1 MRAIWM
7 VSLLVFGYFN
17 SLNAQKLKMEMKPG
31 EMVEEFTPEKSGIVR
46 KLPEG
51 YYDKTLAQILEKAN
65 KKSLGTHIPT
75 VSTSEFIINYEVPPP
90 ANVKAVFEQAAATW
104 ANFLKS
110 DIPIRIYVKWRPLA
124 SGVLGSA
131 GAYSSVRNFVGANKL
146 NTWYPIALA
155 EKMAHANF
163 NGTDSDIVATF
174 NSDYPDWFIGTN
186 GVPTDKQIDLYSVA
200 LHEMGHGLGF
210 IGQIQADVT
219 SNSTSSS
226 TAGYGYPGIFDQ
238 FIFDNKNNL
247 LVDTL
252 TYQNNSNQIFKQI
265 ISDSLYLKSTSILR
279 NNAGNSARLYAPKPS
294 QFPPPPN
301 PLGYKEGSSVYH
313 VDNNIYGPGDINAL
327 MTPQIAPGEITAQL
341 GPIVKGIFNDMGWY
355 SSNIIDEDLR
365 DTEENQVLFSAKV
378 YSDTLWDEKSLKL
391 MYSIDK
397 SILSATPVTTF
408 TKTGSNTYS
417 YLLTLPKSTANRKVS
432 YYWTANEL
440 SGKKFT
446 SPAEAPVIAGTK
458 FGSYNE
464 FTIGVDTIKPIVVF
478 SNPLKYIFNSQT
490 TIPLPNLL
498 AIDNLGID
506 TIYMEYSINGAPLK
520 GQGFNK
526 LAGDAYSYSNAFT
539 FSAGVLKSGDI
550 IKYRIIVK
558 DKAKLTN
565 VVNLPAFG
573 FYEFKVL
580 GIQASTKSYVTN
592 FDQQPYSDF
601 YLKGFSFSQPSGF
614 NSPSLS
620 SDHPYE
626 DGLEESYDGGGGS
639 DKFTNNDALLL
650 KPIIIRSDTAK
661 IYFDEVVL
669 VEPGE
674 EGEAFL
680 NVDGSVNRNFFDYV
694 IVQGSND
701 LGKTWSNFTDGW
713 DANTY
718 SIWQNAW
725 KSKTDKDGNSIAL
738 GSPSLLKKREI
749 NMLSSGKFKAGDQ
762 VIIRFRLHADVA
774 AHGWGWWIDNLNIQG
789 WSTISNPILS
799 IEPGFQNMDL
809 QISPNP
815 TNGRLL
821 IQMSLSALGNAEK
834 EVNILI
840 SDMMGKAILPKK
852 YLLTGDMF
860 KEELDLSALG
870 QGTYLLHVQT
880 GDKLIS
886 RKIVLIK

>member
-1 MRAIWM
+1 MR
-7 VSLLVFGYFN
+7 VFLSVFLLVF
-17 SLNAQKLKMEMKPG
+17 SLINGLHAQKLKMEMKPG

-46 KLPEG
+46 KLPDG
-51 YYDKTLAQILEKAN
+51 YYEKTLAQILEKAN
-65 KKSLGTHIPT
+65 KKSLAINIPT
-75 VSTSEFIINYEVPPP
+75 VSTSEFIITYEVPPP

-124 SGVLGSA
+124 TGILGSA

-155 EKMAHANF
+155 EKMAHINL

-186 GVPTDKQIDLYSVA
+186 GVPTNKQIDLYSVA

-210 IGQIQADVT
+210 IGQIQADIT
-219 SNSTSSS
+219 SNSTSSA

-238 FIFDNKNNL
+238 FIFDNKNKL

-252 TYQNNSNQIFKQI
+252 TYQNNSNQLFKQI
-265 ISDSLYLKSTSILR
+265 ISDSLYLNSASILR
-279 NNAGNSARLYAPKPS
+279 NNAGNSARLYAPKPTQIS
-294 QFPPPPN
+294 PKN
-301 PLGYKEGSSVYH
+301 PLGYMEGSSVYH
-313 VDNNIYGPGDINAL
+313 VDQNTYPPGNINAL

-341 GPIVKGIFNDMGWY
+341 GPIVRGIFNDIGWY
-355 SSNIIDEDLR
+355 SSNIIDAELK
-365 DTEENQVLFSAKV
+365 DTEESQVLFSAKV

-464 FTIGVDTIKPIVVF
+464 FVIGVDTVKPIVVY
-478 SNPLKYIFNSQT
+478 SNPLKYIFTSQT

-506 TIYMEYSINGAPLK
+506 TIYMEYSINGAALK
-520 GQGFNK
+520 GQGFKK
-526 LAGDAYSYSNAFT
+526 LVGDTYSYSNAFS
-539 FSAGVLKSGDI
+539 FLAGVLKSGDV
-550 IKYRIIVK
+550 IKYRIVVK
-558 DKAKLTN
+558 DKAKITN
-565 VVNLPAFG
+565 VVNLPASG

-580 GIQASTKSYVTN
+580 GILASTKTYVSS
-592 FDQQPYSDF
+592 FDQQPSADF
-601 YLKGFSFSQPSGF
+601 YLKGFTFSQPTGF
-614 NSPSLS
+614 SSPSLS
-620 SDHPYE
+620 SDHPYA

-639 DKFTNNDALLL
+639 DKFTNNDAVLL

-661 IYFDEVVL
+661 IYFDEVAL
-669 VEPGE
+669 VEPGDQ
-674 EGEAFL
+674 GEAFL
-680 NVDGSVNRNFFDYV
+680 NVDGTVNRNFFDYV

-701 LGKTWSNFTDGW
+701 LGKTWANFTNGW
-713 DANTY
+713 DANSF

-725 KSKTDKDGNSIAL
+725 NSKTDKEGNSIAL

-749 NMLSSGKFKAGDQ
+749 DMLASGKFKPGDQ
-762 VIIRFRLHADVA
+762 VIIRFRLHADVG

-789 WSTISNPILS
+789 SSTISNPILA
-799 IEPGFQNMDL
+799 IGPGTEIKDL
-809 QISPNP
+809 QVSPNP
-815 TNGRLL
+815 TSGRLL
-821 IQMSLSALGNAEK
+821 IQMPLLSDGNK
-834 EVNILI
+834 EVNIAF
-840 SDMMGKAILPKK
+840 SDMMGKLILSKK
-852 YLLTGDMF
+852 YQLTGDLF
-860 KEELDLSALG
+860 KEELDLSALA
-870 QGTYLLHVQT
+870 QGTYLLQVQT

>member
-1 MRAIWM
+1 MR
-7 VSLLVFGYFN
+7 VFLLGFLLVF
-17 SLNAQKLKMEMKPG
+17 SLINGLHAQKLKMEIKPG
-31 EMVEEFTPEKSGIVR
+31 EMVEEFTPEKSGIIR
-46 KLPEG
+46 KLPAD
-51 YYDKTLAQILEKAN
+51 YYEKTLAQILENAS
-65 KKSLGTHIPT
+65 KKSLAINIPT
-75 VSTSEFIINYEVPPP
+75 VSTSEFIITYEVPPP

-124 SGVLGSA
+124 TGILGSA

-155 EKMAHANF
+155 EKMAHINL

-186 GVPTDKQIDLYSVA
+186 GVPTNKQIDLYSVA

-210 IGQIQADVT
+210 IGQIQADIT
-219 SNSTSSS
+219 SNSTSSA

-238 FIFDNKNNL
+238 FIFDNKNKL

-252 TYQNNSNQIFKQI
+252 TYQNNSNQLFKQI
-265 ISDSLYLKSTSILR
+265 ISDSLYLNSASILR
-279 NNAGNSARLYAPKPS
+279 NNAGTSARLYAPKPTQIS
-294 QFPPPPN
+294 PKN
-301 PLGYKEGSSVYH
+301 PLGYMEGSSVYH
-313 VDNNIYGPGDINAL
+313 VDQNTYPPGNINAL

-341 GPIVKGIFNDMGWY
+341 GPIVKGIFNDIGWY
-355 SSNIIDEDLR
+355 SSNIIDAELK
-365 DTEENQVLFSAKV
+365 DTEESQVLFSAKV

-464 FTIGVDTIKPIVVF
+464 FVIGVDTVKPIVVY
-478 SNPLKYIFNSQT
+478 SNPLKYIFTSQT

-506 TIYMEYSINGAPLK
+506 TIYMEYSINGAALK
-520 GQGFNK
+520 GQGFKK
-526 LAGDAYSYSNAFT
+526 LVGDTYSYSNAFS
-539 FSAGVLKSGDI
+539 FLAGVLKSGDV
-550 IKYRIIVK
+550 IKYRIVVK
-558 DKAKLTN
+558 DKAKITN
-565 VVNLPAFG
+565 VVNLPASG

-580 GIQASTKSYVTN
+580 GILASTKTYVSS
-592 FDQQPYSDF
+592 FDQQPSADF
-601 YLKGFSFSQPSGF
+601 YLKGFTFSQPTGF
-614 NSPSLS
+614 SSPSLS
-620 SDHPYE
+620 SDHPYA

-639 DKFTNNDALLL
+639 DKFTNNDAVLL

-661 IYFDEVVL
+661 IYFDEVAL
-669 VEPGE
+669 VEPGDQ
-674 EGEAFL
+674 GEAFL
-680 NVDGSVNRNFFDYV
+680 NVDGTVNRNFFDYV

-701 LGKTWSNFTDGW
+701 LGKTWANFTNGW
-713 DANTY
+713 DANSF

-725 KSKTDKDGNSIAL
+725 NSKTDKEGNSIAL

-749 NMLSSGKFKAGDQ
+749 DMLASGKFKPGDQ
-762 VIIRFRLHADVA
+762 VIIRFRLHADVG

-789 WSTISNPILS
+789 SSTISNPILA
-799 IEPGFQNMDL
+799 IGPGTEIKDL
-809 QISPNP
+809 QVSPNP
-815 TNGRLL
+815 TSGRLL
-821 IQMSLSALGNAEK
+821 IQMPLLSDGNK
-834 EVNILI
+834 EVNIAF
-840 SDMMGKAILPKK
+840 SDMMGKLILSKK
-852 YLLTGDMF
+852 YLLTGDLF
-860 KEELDLSALG
+860 KEELDLSALA
-870 QGTYLLHVQT
+870 QGTYLLQVQT

>member
-1 MRAIWM
+1 MR
-7 VSLLVFGYFN
+7 VFLSVFLLVF
-17 SLNAQKLKMEMKPG
+17 SLINGLHAQKLKMEMKPG

-46 KLPEG
+46 KLPDG
-51 YYDKTLAQILEKAN
+51 YYEKTLAQILEKAN
-65 KKSLGTHIPT
+65 KKSLAINIPT
-75 VSTSEFIINYEVPPP
+75 VSTSEFIITYEVPPP

-124 SGVLGSA
+124 TGILGSA

-155 EKMAHANF
+155 EKMAHINL

-186 GVPTDKQIDLYSVA
+186 GVPTNKQIDLYSVA

-210 IGQIQADVT
+210 IGQIQADIT
-219 SNSTSSS
+219 SNSTSSA

-238 FIFDNKNNL
+238 FIFDNKNKL

-252 TYQNNSNQIFKQI
+252 TYQNNSNQLFKQI
-265 ISDSLYLKSTSILR
+265 ISDSLYLNSASILR
-279 NNAGNSARLYAPKPS
+279 NNAGNSARLYAPKPTQIS
-294 QFPPPPN
+294 PKN
-301 PLGYKEGSSVYH
+301 PLGYMEGSSVYH
-313 VDNNIYGPGDINAL
+313 VDQNTYPPGNINAL

-341 GPIVKGIFNDMGWY
+341 GPIVRGIFNDIGWY
-355 SSNIIDEDLR
+355 SSNIIDAELK
-365 DTEENQVLFSAKV
+365 DTEESQVLFSAKV

-391 MYSIDK
+391 MYSVDK

-464 FTIGVDTIKPIVVF
+464 FVIGVDTVKPIVVY
-478 SNPLKYIFNSQT
+478 SNPLKYIFTSQT

-506 TIYMEYSINGAPLK
+506 TIYMEYSINGAVLK
-520 GQGFNK
+520 GQGFKK
-526 LAGDAYSYSNAFT
+526 LVGDTYSYSNAFS
-539 FSAGVLKSGDI
+539 FLAGVLKSGDV
-550 IKYRIIVK
+550 IKYRIVVK
-558 DKAKLTN
+558 DKAKITN
-565 VVNLPAFG
+565 VVNLPASG

-580 GIQASTKSYVTN
+580 GILASTKTYVSS
-592 FDQQPYSDF
+592 FDQQPSADF
-601 YLKGFSFSQPSGF
+601 YLKGFTFSQPTGF
-614 NSPSLS
+614 SSPSLS
-620 SDHPYE
+620 SDHPYA

-639 DKFTNNDALLL
+639 DKFTNNDAVLL

-661 IYFDEVVL
+661 IYFDEVAL
-669 VEPGE
+669 VEPGDQ
-674 EGEAFL
+674 GEAFL
-680 NVDGSVNRNFFDYV
+680 NVDGTVNRNFFDYV

-701 LGKTWSNFTDGW
+701 LGKTWANFTNGW
-713 DANTY
+713 DANSF

-725 KSKTDKDGNSIAL
+725 NSKTDKEGNSIAL

-749 NMLSSGKFKAGDQ
+749 DMLASGKFKPGDQ
-762 VIIRFRLHADVA
+762 VIIRFRLHADVG

-789 WSTISNPILS
+789 SSTISNPILA
-799 IEPGFQNMDL
+799 IGPGTEIKDL
-809 QISPNP
+809 QVSPNP
-815 TNGRLL
+815 TSGRLL
-821 IQMSLSALGNAEK
+821 IQMPLLSDGNK
-834 EVNILI
+834 EVNIAF
-840 SDMMGKAILPKK
+840 SDMMGKLILSKK
-852 YLLTGDMF
+852 YQLTGDLF
-860 KEELDLSALG
+860 KEELDLSALA
-870 QGTYLLHVQT
+870 QGTYLLQVQT

>member
-1 MRAIWM
+1 MR
-7 VSLLVFGYFN
+7 VFLSVFLLVF
-17 SLNAQKLKMEMKPG
+17 SLINGLHAQKLKMEMKPG
-31 EMVEEFTPEKSGIVR
+31 EMVEEFTPEKSGIIR
-46 KLPEG
+46 KLPAD
-51 YYDKTLAQILEKAN
+51 YYEKTLAQILENAS
-65 KKSLGTHIPT
+65 KKSLAINIPT
-75 VSTSEFIINYEVPPP
+75 VSTSEFIITYEVPPP

-124 SGVLGSA
+124 TGILGSA

-155 EKMAHANF
+155 EKMAHINL

-186 GVPTDKQIDLYSVA
+186 GVPTNKQIDLYSVA

-210 IGQIQADVT
+210 IGQIQADIT
-219 SNSTSSS
+219 SNSTSSA

-238 FIFDNKNNL
+238 FIFDNKNKL

-252 TYQNNSNQIFKQI
+252 TYQNNSNQLFKQI
-265 ISDSLYLKSTSILR
+265 ISDSLYLNSASILR
-279 NNAGNSARLYAPKPS
+279 NNAGNSARLYAPKPTQIS
-294 QFPPPPN
+294 PKN
-301 PLGYKEGSSVYH
+301 PLGYMEGSSVYH
-313 VDNNIYGPGDINAL
+313 VDQNTYPPGNINAL

-341 GPIVKGIFNDMGWY
+341 GPIVRGIFNDIGWY
-355 SSNIIDEDLR
+355 SSNIIDAELK
-365 DTEENQVLFSAKV
+365 DTEESQVLFSAKV

-464 FTIGVDTIKPIVVF
+464 FVIGVDTVKPIVVY
-478 SNPLKYIFNSQT
+478 SNPLKYIFTSQT

-506 TIYMEYSINGAPLK
+506 TIYMEYSINGAALK
-520 GQGFNK
+520 GQGFKK
-526 LAGDAYSYSNAFT
+526 LVGDTYSYSNAFS
-539 FSAGVLKSGDI
+539 FLAGVLKSGDV
-550 IKYRIIVK
+550 IKYRIVVK
-558 DKAKLTN
+558 DKAKITN
-565 VVNLPAFG
+565 VVNLPASG

-580 GIQASTKSYVTN
+580 GVLASTKTYVSS
-592 FDQQPYSDF
+592 FDQQPSADF
-601 YLKGFSFSQPSGF
+601 YLKGFTFSQPTGF
-614 NSPSLS
+614 SSPSLS
-620 SDHPYE
+620 SDHPYA

-639 DKFTNNDALLL
+639 DKFTNNDAVLL

-661 IYFDEVVL
+661 IYFDEVAL
-669 VEPGE
+669 VEPGDQ
-674 EGEAFL
+674 GEAFL
-680 NVDGSVNRNFFDYV
+680 NVDGTVNRNFFDYV

-701 LGKTWSNFTDGW
+701 LGKTWANFTNGW
-713 DANTY
+713 DANSF

-725 KSKTDKDGNSIAL
+725 NSKTDKEGNSIAL

-749 NMLSSGKFKAGDQ
+749 DMLASGKFKPGEQ
-762 VIIRFRLHADVA
+762 VIIRFRLHADVG

-789 WSTISNPILS
+789 SSTISNPILA
-799 IEPGFQNMDL
+799 IGPGTEIKDL
-809 QISPNP
+809 QVSPNP
-815 TNGRLL
+815 TSGRLL
-821 IQMSLSALGNAEK
+821 IQMPLLSDGNK
-834 EVNILI
+834 EVNIAF
-840 SDMMGKAILPKK
+840 SDMMGKLILSKK
-852 YLLTGDMF
+852 YQLTGDLF
-860 KEELDLSALG
+860 KEELDLSALA
-870 QGTYLLHVQT
+870 QGTYLLQVQT